1 MNKDEYLKELR
12 KNLKILKQSDRDEA
26 IEFYEEYFDEAGV
39 ENEAKVIE
47 ELGEPKALA
56 KKILV
61 DVVDRQYA
69 PEEESSNL
77 IPAPVIP
84 TQAEQIPN
92 QQNVQFASGEV
103 SYQQGPQFQQ
113 GQQSGQYQ
121 PNAQFQPNAQYQANA
136 QYQPNQPQTEQKKSS
151 GFKKLLIVLAAVFA
165 LPLSPVLIAL
175 IIVALTLVFVAYI
188 VLISLILAA
197 GAFIVSG
204 LASLIAGI
212 FVVFASPF
220 GGMAVMGTGLTM
232 FGVGT
237 LMMIGTVALFR
248 LLTDGL
254 ANLLGKLVH
263 RKNKKNNQQNS
274 NYTQVY

>member
-1 MNKDEYLKELR
+1 MNKEEYLQELR
-12 KNLKILKQSDRDEA
+12 KNLKILKQTDRDEA

-103 SYQQGPQFQQ
+103 PYQQGP
-113 GQQSGQYQ
+113 
-121 PNAQFQPNAQYQANA
+121 QFQPNAQYQANA

-151 GFKKLLIVLAAVFA
+151 SFKKLLIVLAAVFA

>member
-103 SYQQGPQFQQ
+103 PYQQGPQFQQ
-113 GQQSGQYQ
+113 GQQSGQY
-121 PNAQFQPNAQYQANA
+121 QPNAQYQANA

-188 VLISLILAA
+188 VLISLIMAA
-197 GAFIVSG
+197 GAILVSG
-204 LASLIAGI
+204 LATLIAGI

>member
-103 SYQQGPQFQQ
+103 PYQQGPQFQQ
-113 GQQSGQYQ
+113 GQQSGQY
-121 PNAQFQPNAQYQANA
+121 QPNAQYQANA

-175 IIVALTLVFVAYI
+175 IIVALILVFVAYI
-188 VLISLILAA
+188 VLISLIMAA
-197 GAFIVSG
+197 GAIIVSS
-204 LASLIAGI
+204 LATLIAGI

-237 LMMIGTVALFR
+237 LMMIGTVAFFR